1 MSLNAVE
8 NSGRIY
14 AGQVKSR
21 QAEEKASSEEREE
34 RVREDS
40 EQQRRTSEPG
50 RGENVD
56 VTV

>member
-14 AGQVKSR
+14 AEQVKSR

-40 EQQRRTSEPG
+40 
-50 RGENVD
+50 
-56 VTV
+56 

>member
-14 AGQVKSR
+14 AEQVKSR